1 MNTEQQ
7 LFIQMGLLLSFVF
20 LPLSNSWSPLL
31 SKKKNANL
39 TSEGEKFCKSA
50 CLVGI

>member
-31 SKKKNANL
+31 SKKKMLILPVKVKN
-39 TSEGEKFCKSA
+39 SA
-50 CLVGI
+50 SLPA